1 VLVKAGTLFYLEL
14 IMNVVK
20 LLKRM
25 NEQSDPPCKTCPYFE
40 HCEETEQCCDLFVNY
55 VEFGVTCDIGWFD
68 NDPRKPYLFTCVP
81 KRGISIKEI
90 SKACDMTTT
99 KVQTMLS
106 FCKKYKLAFE
116 TTGFYMTKD
125 IENEIKNISS
135 RSVKLRNAK
144 ITLCKI
150 LLEKDEQVNPKRTSN
165 LVKEVR
171 RNVQYVAKGV
181 C

>member
-1 VLVKAGTLFYLEL
+1 MRAGTLFYLGL
-14 IMNVVK
+14 TMNVVK

-25 NEQSDPPCKTCPYFE
+25 SEQPDPPCKTCPHFE
-40 HCEETEQCCDLFVNY
+40 HCEETEQCCDLFVDY

-68 NDPRKPYLFTCVP
+68 DDPRKPYLFTCVP
-81 KRGISIKEI
+81 KKGISIKEI

-99 KVQTMLS
+99 NVQTMLS
-106 FCKKYKLAFE
+106 NCEK
-116 TTGFYMTKD
+116 
-125 IENEIKNISS
+125 NEIKNISG
-135 RSVKLRNAK
+135 RSVRLRNAK

-150 LLEKDEQVNPKRTSN
+150 LLEKYEQVNPKRTSD

-171 RNVQYVAKGV
+171 RDVRYFARGV

>member
-1 VLVKAGTLFYLEL
+1 
-14 IMNVVK
+14 MNVVK

-25 NEQSDPPCKTCPYFE
+25 SEQPNPPCNTCQHFE
-40 HCEETEQCCDLFVNY
+40 HCEETEQCCDLFVDY

-68 NDPRKPYLFTCVP
+68 DDPRKPSLFTCVP
-81 KRGISIKEI
+81 KNGVSIKEI

-99 KVQTMLS
+99 RVQTMLS
-106 FCKKYKLAFE
+106 NCEKHGLAFE
-116 TTGFYMTKD
+116 TTGFYMMKD

-135 RSVKLRNAK
+135 RSAKLRNAK

-150 LLEKDEQVNPKRTSN
+150 LLEKDEQVNPKRTN
-165 LVKEVR
+165 DLVKEVR
-171 RNVQYVAKGV
+171 RNVQYTVRGV